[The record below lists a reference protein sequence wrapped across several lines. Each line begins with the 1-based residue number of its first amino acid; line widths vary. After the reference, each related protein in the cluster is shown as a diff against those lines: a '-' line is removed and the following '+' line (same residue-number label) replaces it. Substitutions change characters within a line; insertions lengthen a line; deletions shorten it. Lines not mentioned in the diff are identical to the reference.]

1 MYPRN
6 IPIITF
12 YFFVILLGNYCN
24 IFRSFAFG
32 HFFCFSRPFF
42 AMAKEPLRT
51 RNPLSFRLQRVI
63 RSGKDILHTFGC
75 WVFVAILVI
84 GVVFLWRYLKS

>member
-1 MYPRN
+1 
-6 IPIITF
+6 
-12 YFFVILLGNYCN
+12 
-24 IFRSFAFG
+24 
-32 HFFCFSRPFF
+32 
-42 AMAKEPLRT
+42 MAKEPLRT